1 VSNIGGRV
9 FESRVLVQWAD
20 VDMAGI
26 MYFAAY
32 QRAVER
38 AEMDFFRELG
48 FPYNEVFEKY
58 DMWFPR
64 VHVVADYFKPAAM
77 EDWLSLKT
85 SIYHVGTSSIKWKTV
100 MHNERT
106 GEAGA
111 QMDVTVV
118 CIDRTSLKS
127 RPLPQDIRDALMAC
141 LEELD

>member
-1 VSNIGGRV
+1 MSRT

-58 DMWFPR
+58 DIWFPR
-64 VHVVADYFKPAAM
+64 VHVVADYYKPAAM
-77 EDWLSLKT
+77 EDWLKLLT
-85 SIYHVGTSSIKWKTV
+85 TIYHVGTSSIKWKTA

-106 GEAGA
+106 GEVGA

-118 CIDRTSLKS
+118 CIGRDTLKT
-127 RPLPQDIRDALMAC
+127 RPLPQEIRDALMAC
-141 LEELD
+141 LDEVD

>member
-1 VSNIGGRV
+1 MSGIGGRV

-20 VDMAGI
+20 VDMAGV

-58 DMWFPR
+58 DVWFPR
-64 VHVVADYFKPAAM
+64 VHVVADYFKPAKM
-77 EDWLSLKT
+77 EDWLDLKT
-85 SIYHVGTSSIKWKTV
+85 RIYHVGTSSVKWKTV
-100 MHNERT
+100 MHNERLDET
-106 GEAGA
+106 GA

-118 CIDRTSLKS
+118 CIDRASLKS

-141 LEELD
+141 LEEVD

>member
-1 VSNIGGRV
+1 MSRA

-58 DMWFPR
+58 DIWFPR
-64 VHVVADYFKPAAM
+64 VHVVADYYKPAAM
-77 EDWLSLKT
+77 EDWLTLRT
-85 SIYHVGTSSIKWKTV
+85 DIYHVGTSSVKWKTA

-106 GEAGA
+106 RELGA
-111 QMDVTVV
+111 HMDVTVV
-118 CIDRTSLKS
+118 CIDRRSLKS
-127 RPLPQDIRDALMAC
+127 RPLPQEIRDALMAC
-141 LEELD
+141 LDEVD

>member
-1 VSNIGGRV
+1 MRT

-20 VDMAGI
+20 VDIAGV

-48 FPYNEVFEKY
+48 FSYNEVFEKY
-58 DMWFPR
+58 DVWFPR
-64 VHVVADYFKPAAM
+64 VHVVADYFKPALM
-77 EDWLSLKT
+77 EDWLTLRT
-85 SIYHVGTSSIKWKTV
+85 TIYHVGNSSVKWKTL

-106 GEAGA
+106 GETGA

-118 CIDRTSLKS
+118 CIDRKSLKS
-127 RPLPQDIRDALMAC
+127 RPLPQDMRDTLMSC
-141 LEELD
+141 LDEID